1 MKSGQCR
8 PDLTVR
14 LQWFESM
21 LQTVVYQAV
30 GMNWMNEGSLVSCT
44 MRKVA
49 FSGVDVGRR
58 AVELTSGTL
67 HFRRMLE
74 GSSLPRI

>member
-1 MKSGQCR
+1 
-8 PDLTVR
+8 
-14 LQWFESM
+14 
-21 LQTVVYQAV
+21 
-30 GMNWMNEGSLVSCT
+30 MNERSLVSCT

-74 GSSLPRI
+74 ASSLPRI